1 MRRRDGVTNC
11 PIPGVLCYEDTMPI
25 RFWTHDCCNILSAQ
39 RTCSCG
45 HVATE
50 SRWNLGVFEMMAD
63 HQIYDGLTPRGPH
76 HRRLMPAITW
86 TRRCTVCDGVGL
98 IDTHRGERYRI
109 CRPCH
114 GFGRFP
120 LPGAPE
126 SEAFRRKV
134 ARKYPEVVLP
144 YDAAL
149 AFKQMRALLL
159 GRGRPVLNLASG
171 RIGLAQAPAAHACKA
186 GG

>member
-1 MRRRDGVTNC
+1 
-11 PIPGVLCYEDTMPI
+11 MPI
-25 RFWTHDCCNILSAQ
+25 RFWTHDCCNILSVQ

-63 HQIYDGLTPRGPH
+63 HQIYYGFTPRGPH

-98 IDTHRGERYRI
+98 VDTHRGERYRI

-126 SEAFRRKV
+126 IEAFRRKV